1 MHHRSQFTASRFS
14 NSAPDEVTT
23 TYPTHSARRYTE
35 TKSSE
40 ISTDMFTRNSS
51 STSSD
56 SDSHEFV
63 ESDVIST
70 PTYATSAPTVDVE
83 SPVRRSGAHRLPTP
97 PSALKGRA
105 AVLAV
110 AAGAVVAAGQAVVN
124 DGSSSA
130 ADHSEVALANE
141 SSAIGTTAEPQ
152 AAQFAPA
159 TSTAATTEADAPQV
173 LNVAAPT
180 DLSQFSNLLA
190 KGQRFSDERAAREA
204 AARRP
209 LFVLPAVGTFTSNFG
224 TRWGAPCTPASTSP
238 PPRSGRP
245 SSPSPTARS
254 SIQVRLPGSA
264 CGYAYSTQTERSPST
279 ATSTRPPSRL
289 VSRSWP
295 ATRSPLS
302 ATAASPP
309 ARTFTS
315 RFISPA
321 RTRSIPS
328 PGSPHAAS
336 ASASS
341 RTDRKPNAS
350 DEKLPAR
357 TFPGTGP
364 EVFACLLQLDHRHT
378 ADEHQPHLARATEVD
393 GDRRGGGASA
403 LGFQHGAQTVL
414 VVTDAVTRGEDQN
427 VVAATRGTETGSRRG
442 LAGPSPVVLPAAVS
456 LAALAAVAASAAVT
470 RPAAS
475 ESATGARILTA
486 PVDQVLRDLLDEPR
500 RRVLDRLPP
509 HAERMIAR
517 VRYRRCLARV
527 MPT

>member
-70 PTYATSAPTVDVE
+70 PTYASSAPTVDVE

-141 SSAIGTTAEPQ
+141 SSAIGTTGRTAGRSVRSGHLHGSHHRGRRSAGPQ
-152 AAQFAPA
+152 RR
-159 TSTAATTEADAPQV
+159 SADRPLPVQ
-173 LNVAAPT
+173 
-180 DLSQFSNLLA
+180 QLLA

-224 TRWGAPCTPASTSP
+224 TRWGTLHAGVDIAAPIGTPIVAVADGKVIDSGPAS
-238 PPRSGRP
+238 GFGMW
-245 SSPSPTARS
+245 
-254 SIQVRLPGSA
+254 VRLQHADGTITVY
-264 CGYAYSTQTERSPST
+264 GHID
-279 ATSTRPPSRL
+279 TST
-289 VSRSWP
+289 VTVGQQVMAGDQI
-295 ATRSPLS
+295 ATVGNRGFS
-302 ATAASPP
+302 
-309 ARTFTS
+309 
-315 RFISPA
+315 
-321 RTRSIPS
+321 
-328 PGSPHAAS
+328 
-336 ASASS
+336 
-341 RTDRKPNAS
+341 
-350 DEKLPAR
+350 
-357 TFPGTGP
+357 TGP
-364 EVFACLLQLDHRHT
+364 HLHFEV
-378 ADEHQPHLARATEVD
+378 HLAGENKIDPLPWLAS
-393 GDRRGGGASA
+393 RGIS
-403 LGFQHGAQTVL
+403 LGVEQ
-414 VVTDAVTRGEDQN
+414 D
-427 VVAATRGTETGSRRG
+427 
-442 LAGPSPVVLPAAVS
+442 
-456 LAALAAVAASAAVT
+456 
-470 RPAAS
+470 
-475 ESATGARILTA
+475 
-486 PVDQVLRDLLDEPR
+486 
-500 RRVLDRLPP
+500 
-509 HAERMIAR
+509 
-517 VRYRRCLARV
+517 
-527 MPT
+527 

>member
-70 PTYATSAPTVDVE
+70 PTYASSAPTVDVE

-130 ADHSEVALANE
+130 ADHSEVALVNE

-224 TRWGAPCTPASTSP
+224 TRWGTLHAGVDIAAPIGTPIVAVADGKVIDSGPAS
-238 PPRSGRP
+238 GFGMW
-245 SSPSPTARS
+245 
-254 SIQVRLPGSA
+254 VRLQHADGTITVY
-264 CGYAYSTQTERSPST
+264 GHID
-279 ATSTRPPSRL
+279 TST
-289 VSRSWP
+289 VTVGQQVMAGDQI
-295 ATRSPLS
+295 ATVGNRGFS
-302 ATAASPP
+302 
-309 ARTFTS
+309 
-315 RFISPA
+315 
-321 RTRSIPS
+321 
-328 PGSPHAAS
+328 
-336 ASASS
+336 
-341 RTDRKPNAS
+341 
-350 DEKLPAR
+350 
-357 TFPGTGP
+357 TGP
-364 EVFACLLQLDHRHT
+364 HLHFEV
-378 ADEHQPHLARATEVD
+378 HLAGENKIDPLPWLAS
-393 GDRRGGGASA
+393 RGIS
-403 LGFQHGAQTVL
+403 LGVEQ
-414 VVTDAVTRGEDQN
+414 D
-427 VVAATRGTETGSRRG
+427 
-442 LAGPSPVVLPAAVS
+442 
-456 LAALAAVAASAAVT
+456 
-470 RPAAS
+470 
-475 ESATGARILTA
+475 
-486 PVDQVLRDLLDEPR
+486 
-500 RRVLDRLPP
+500 
-509 HAERMIAR
+509 
-517 VRYRRCLARV
+517 
-527 MPT
+527 